1 MKNDV
6 LYLGDIKSHDI
17 VKNGKNK
24 NLNRAFN
31 DLKFFQFKQ
40 RLLYKA
46 SLLSKQVILVKEH
59 YTTKCCSSC
68 GIINNNVGSKEVFE
82 CQSCNLKTRRDMNAS
97 KNMKLKGLVNKPL
110 LISSESVTGLIN
122 PLLRYSYQ

>member
-82 CQSCNLKTRRDMNAS
+82 CQSCNLKTGRDMNAS